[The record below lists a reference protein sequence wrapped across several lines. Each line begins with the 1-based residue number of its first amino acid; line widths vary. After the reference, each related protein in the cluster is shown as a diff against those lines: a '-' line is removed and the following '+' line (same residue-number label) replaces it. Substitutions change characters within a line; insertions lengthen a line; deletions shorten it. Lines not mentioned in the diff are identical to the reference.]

1 MATADEKQELV
12 DALKFTPRDVR
23 IRVWGY
29 GGEIVMGRV
38 SREAYK
44 WWTNKS
50 KEAGVDLEDFASD
63 WSWEEENANKDVPPE
78 ARFITPG
85 EWHECD
91 NISHE
96 SGAEVGDLSG
106 ITITDEETQEQLFEF
121 RLSQTELEEHG
132 VTMTCGFCHDA
143 PENAGPGN
151 ACFVGQSVEK
161 GVFFDGTVRIT
172 RPFDPRLL
180 EISYNSVADW
190 DLVSGVTYDGE
201 DVEGT
206 DGYDTRG
213 KSWECSLTYIG
224 EDPDTDPY
232 DENTVWPDSWITGW
246 REASVAPERDGVYQV
261 ETGEWNWRKIWWIN
275 EAWRDDHGM
284 PVEGVSRWRGLNREV

>member
-12 DALKFTPRDVR
+12 DVLKFTPRDVR
-23 IRVWGY
+23 IQIWGY

-50 KEAGVDLEDFASD
+50 EEAGVSLEDFAGD
-63 WSWEEENANKDVPPE
+63 WSWEEENADKDVPAE

-96 SGAEVGDLSG
+96 SGAEVSDLSG
-106 ITITDEETQEQLFEF
+106 ITITDEETQEQLYEF

-143 PENAGPGN
+143 PEDAGRGN
-151 ACFVGQSVEK
+151 ACFVAQSIEK

-180 EISYNSVADW
+180 EISYNSVAEW
-190 DLVSGVTYDGE
+190 DLVSGVTYDGV

-232 DENTVWPDSWITGW
+232 DENTVWPDSWITEW
-246 REASVAPERDGVYQV
+246 RDASTAPERDGVYQV
-261 ETGEWNWRKIWWIN
+261 ETDEWSWRKIWWIN
-275 EAWRDDHGM
+275 EAWRDDHGV
-284 PVEGVSRWRGLNREV
+284 PVENVSRWRGLNREV